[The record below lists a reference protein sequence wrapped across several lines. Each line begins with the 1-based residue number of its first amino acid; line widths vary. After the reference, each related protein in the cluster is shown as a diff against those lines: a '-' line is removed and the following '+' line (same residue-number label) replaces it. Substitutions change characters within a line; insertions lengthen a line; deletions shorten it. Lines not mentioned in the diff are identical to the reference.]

1 MKNKRCAIFGFGYLG
16 RPLAEKLHQS
26 GWQLAAVKRSLT
38 SDDINLPLDLR
49 AADMNGSDEL
59 QTAFRDWRGFDCW
72 VFLLPPSS
80 VEDYVGSVR
89 QWAEAAQE
97 GKIGHLVL
105 ASSISVYGSRSRL
118 CDEYSLPEAETRSA
132 QKIVAAEEIVRGSS
146 VPNRDIFRLGGL
158 YCAQRHPL
166 SRLIGRSQIVGGR
179 QRVNMLHRERAVN
192 SLAYGAEHADGL
204 RIRNLVE
211 NRHPSRAE
219 FYAAEAAK
227 FGLPAPEFLDD
238 GGEGKTV
245 CTAYT
250 DFADYLAV

>member
-1 MKNKRCAIFGFGYLG
+1 MAGKRCAIFGFGYLG
-16 RPLAEKLHQS
+16 RPLAEKLYQN
-26 GWQLAAVKRSLT
+26 GWQLAALKRSLT

-49 AADMNGSDEL
+49 AADLNGSAEL

-80 VEDYVGSVR
+80 VADYAGSVR
-89 QWAEAAQE
+89 QWVEAAEAGRVGQ
-97 GKIGHLVL
+97 IVL
-105 ASSISVYGSRSRL
+105 ASSTSVYGSRSRL
-118 CDEYSLPEAETRSA
+118 CDEHSAPEAETPSA
-132 QKIVAAEEIVRGSS
+132 QKIVAAEAIVRESS

-158 YCAQRHPL
+158 YCAQRHPVFRL
-166 SRLIGRSQIVGGR
+166 SGRTQIEGGQ

-192 SLAYGAEHADGL
+192 ALAYGVAHADGM
-204 RIRNLVE
+204 RVRNLVE

-219 FYAAEAAK
+219 FYTAEAIK
-227 FGLPAPEFLDD
+227 SGVPVPQFCDD

-245 CTAYT
+245 CTAYA